1 MPQERSAKKIGFG
14 ETGMSNNNNLTGE
27 SAISLPVHEQSL
39 QKEIRITRLLI
50 LLTLILCALATVDIV
65 GILVE
70 HVRAGTVGAAVEQ
83 SVFIF
88 IVGFLVYGNLVYQY
102 TRLGYLKRKVDHS
115 PADIHQ
121 LRKTFKRSGRGLT
134 ILVPSYKEEPHVIA
148 QTLMSAA
155 LQVCPERRVVLL
167 IDNPPNPADPEDRLM
182 LENTRALTAKLENLL
197 AEPAR
202 RFKVARA
209 AFMERKVI
217 DCLGETRRLSVLYA
231 EAASWFEEQA
241 GHYEA
246 VDHTDRL
253 FVEKVFN
260 EPAKMY
266 RDYSESLLVL
276 ADRQGKALDWE
287 QIGLEYKRL
296 VALFEV
302 ELGYFERKRYINLSH
317 EANKAMN
324 LNSYIGLMG
333 GSYREVTRGED
344 IFLADAENAAA
355 KLQVPDTEFVVTLDA
370 DSIISHDYS
379 IRLIHQM
386 ELPEN
391 NRVAVAQTPYS
402 AIPGVPGMLERM
414 AGATTDI
421 QYIIHQGFTRY
432 RATYWVGA
440 NALLRKSALE
450 DIVTVT
456 RERGFEV
463 RCYIQDR
470 TVIEDTESSV
480 DLVDRGWSLLNYPQ
494 RLAYS
499 ATPPDFGALLIQR
512 RRWANGGLIIFP
524 KLLRYLFRYTETHR
538 KLAEGLVRSHYLT
551 SIAGVNI
558 GLLVLFVYP
567 FEASM
572 TSFWLPLT
580 AVPYFYLYGR
590 DLVSIRYRWSDL
602 LRVYALNLMLIPVN
616 LGGVFKS
623 ISQGVT
629 GKKIP
634 FCRTPKV
641 DGRTSVPPVYVL
653 AVLALTVWCIGAT
666 VLDIG
671 QARWWH
677 AAFLALN
684 GGLFLYAVSVY
695 MGWRESFSDLGLL
708 SGDWQ
713 EVSQLLLADGIRHD
727 GIMILPSAM
736 SAVLHV
742 PEDQANFD
750 DVMMA
755 ADVVI
760 AHDGQVPTA
769 NENLAG

>member
-1 MPQERSAKKIGFG
+1 
-14 ETGMSNNNNLTGE
+14 MSNNSNFMEEGT
-27 SAISLPVHEQSL
+27 ASLSDSEQSL
-39 QKEIRITRLLI
+39 NKEIRLTRILI
-50 LLTLILCALATVDIV
+50 LLTLIACGLATADIV
-65 GILVE
+65 GILVD

-83 SVFIF
+83 SVFVF
-88 IVGFLVYGNLVYQY
+88 IVGFLLYGNLIYQF
-102 TRLGYLKRKVDHS
+102 TRLGYLKRKIDHS
-115 PADIHQ
+115 PADIRQ
-121 LRKTFKRSGRGLT
+121 LRTVFKRSGRGLT
-134 ILVPSYKEEPHVIA
+134 VLVPSYKEEPRVIA
-148 QTLMSAA
+148 QTLLSAA

-167 IDNPPNPADPEDRLM
+167 IDNPPNPSDREDQHL
-182 LENTRALTAKLENLL
+182 LEKTRGLTAKLEKLL
-197 AEPAR
+197 VVPAKRFNKAKADFMAR
-202 RFKVARA
+202 RV
-209 AFMERKVI
+209 V
-217 DCLGETRRLSVLYA
+217 DCRMETRLLSVLYA
-231 EAASWFEEQA
+231 EAASWFDEQA
-241 GHYEA
+241 RQYA
-246 VDHTDRL
+246 ATDHTDRL
-253 FVEKVFN
+253 FVEKVFS

-266 RDYSESLLVL
+266 RDYSESLIMIE
-276 ADRQGKALDWE
+276 DRQDKVLKPE
-287 QIGLEYKRL
+287 QITLEYNRL
-296 VALFEV
+296 AALFEV
-302 ELGYFERKRYINLSH
+302 ELCYFERKRYVNLSH

-333 GSYREVTRGED
+333 GRYSEVESGKD
-344 IFLADAENAAA
+344 VFLADAKGSEAS
-355 KLQVPDTEFVVTLDA
+355 LEIPDAEFIVTLDA

-379 IRLIHQM
+379 VRLIHQV
-386 ELPEN
+386 ELPGNE
-391 NRVAVAQTPYS
+391 RVAVVQTPYS
-402 AIPGVPGMLERM
+402 AIPGVSGKLERM

-440 NALLRKSALE
+440 NALLRKTALE
-450 DIVTVT
+450 DIVTVS

-463 RCYIQDR
+463 RSYIQDR

-480 DLVDRGWSLLNYPQ
+480 DLVDRGWSLLNYPE

-524 KLLRYLFRYTETHR
+524 KLLRYLFRQTGTDM

-580 AVPYFYLYGR
+580 VVPYFYLYGR

-623 ISQGVT
+623 ISQGFS

-653 AVLALTVWCIGAT
+653 AVLALAVWCVGVTA
-666 VLDIG
+666 LDIT

-684 GGLFLYAVSVY
+684 GTLFLYAINVY
-695 MGWRESFSDLGLL
+695 MGWKESFHDLGLL
-708 SGDWQ
+708 SVNQQ
-713 EVSQLLLADGIRHD
+713 EAEELLLSDGLRDD
-727 GIMILPSAM
+727 GIMVPL
-736 SAVLHV
+736 AVGANLQTSND
-742 PEDQANFD
+742 EANFD
-750 DVMMA
+750 EVMIA
-755 ADVVI
+755 ADIII
-760 AHDGQVPTA
+760 ARDAQAPSA
-769 NENLAG
+769 NEELAV